1 MIDRFDYTSPL
12 GVLGQLADV
21 MFLKRYMTR
30 LLKER
35 NKLIK
40 SVAESGQADEFI
52 NGSKQCTTPA
62 GETGC

>member
-21 MFLKRYMTR
+21 LCLKRYMTR

-35 NKLIK
+35 NNLIK

-52 NGSKQCTTPA
+52 NGSS
-62 GETGC
+62 